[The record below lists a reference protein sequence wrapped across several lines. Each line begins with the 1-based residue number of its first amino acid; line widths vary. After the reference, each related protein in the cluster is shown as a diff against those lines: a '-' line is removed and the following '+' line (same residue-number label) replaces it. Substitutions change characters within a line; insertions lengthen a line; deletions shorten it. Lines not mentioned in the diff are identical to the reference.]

1 MNIQTV
7 DYTNEDLQR
16 LVQSLDHFFNEKWG
30 EDIANSYQSFHQLS
44 QMAYA
49 CVAYEDYAVGCGC
62 FKIMDE
68 QTVEIKRMYV
78 DPDYRHRGIATRI
91 LKHLEDVALSQ
102 GKKYCVLETGKDML
116 DNIQFYEKCGYHLID
131 NYGDFIGDEICICM
145 MKVLNSK

>member
-62 FKIMDE
+62 FKIMDA

-78 DPDYRHRGIATRI
+78 DPHYRHRGIATRI
-91 LKHLEDVALSQ
+91 LKHLEDVALLQ
-102 GKKYCVLETGKDML
+102 GKSYCVLETGKDMF
-116 DNIQFYEKCGYHLID
+116 DNIQFYEKCGYHIID
-131 NYGDFIGDEICICM
+131 NYGDFIGDEICVCM
-145 MKVLNSK
+145 TKTLNSK